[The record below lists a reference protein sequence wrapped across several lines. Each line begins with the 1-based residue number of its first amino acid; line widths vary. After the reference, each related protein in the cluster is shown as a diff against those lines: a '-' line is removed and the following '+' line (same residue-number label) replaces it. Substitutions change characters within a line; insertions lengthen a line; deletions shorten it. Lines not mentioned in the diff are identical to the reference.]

1 MTRLDRYFLRE
12 ALPIFGFG
20 LVLYVAL
27 GILTNVLPR
36 AQYLGTAPFWKTL
49 EWMALFVPAA
59 VSLALPTAILLAVLL
74 TYGRLSRENELLV
87 MQAGGI
93 SLLRTAR
100 MFLIGG
106 VLLSA
111 LSLGLA
117 QWVIPWANRASVLMY
132 WNALVPERNALF
144 RLAGQDLVVGPYRLR
159 FDSYDAAKQE
169 VVGVR
174 LETWQDRTLTVILA
188 QTARFANSRLIFKDY
203 QTFTLDFSQLPL
215 PDFNSLAEAQAGLQN
230 LIKAQNIGSAGAEL
244 SIRLSQN
251 QQDLEAKYAGGGFES
266 AVPLSVWWNKLRN
279 PATPPKEQLEARAQW
294 HTGVALSLANLMVL
308 FLALPIAVRRTASLG
323 SALAMAL
330 TLTIAY
336 YVVFTTGKTLALTGA
351 VAPEIASWLA
361 NLLAL
366 GLGWW
371 LGKGIYR

>member
-36 AQYLGTAPFWKTL
+36 AQWIGTAPLLAILK
-49 EWMALFVPAA
+49 WMALMIPAA

-93 SLLRTAR
+93 SVLRTAR
-100 MFLIGG
+100 TFLLGG
-106 VLLSA
+106 VLLSV
-111 LSLGLA
+111 LSLVLA
-117 QWVIPWANRASVLMY
+117 QWVIPWANRASVLVY

-144 RLAGQDLVVGPYRLR
+144 RLAGQDLAVGAYRLR
-159 FDSYDAAKQE
+159 FGSYDPASRA
-169 VVGVR
+169 VTGVR
-174 LETWQDRTLTVILA
+174 LEAWQDRTLTVILA
-188 QTARFANSRLIFKDY
+188 QSARFEGNRLIFKDY
-203 QTFTLDFSQLPL
+203 QTYTLDFAQLPL
-215 PDFNSLAEAQAGLQN
+215 PDFNTLDEAQTRFQSF
-230 LIKAQNIGSAGAEL
+230 IKAQNIGPPGAEL
-244 SIRLSQN
+244 SIRLSQS
-251 QQDLEAKYAGGGFES
+251 QQDLEAQYAGGGFES
-266 AVPLSVWWNKLRN
+266 AVPLSVWWEKLRSS
-279 PATPPKEQLEARAQW
+279 ATPPRERLEARAQW

-308 FLALPIAVRRTASLG
+308 FLALPVAVRRATSIG
-323 SALAMAL
+323 TALATAL

-351 VAPEIASWLA
+351 VAPEIASWMA
-361 NLLAL
+361 NILAL

-371 LGKGIYR
+371 LGKGVYR